1 MKMAQINSGLRD
13 IELPPDGISTGLVV
27 LGLVLIL
34 SLLSLLIWFYHK
46 YQQPLKRA
54 RRQLLALTEK
64 TLEADRISQ
73 ILCEG
78 LQVRQLKNSA
88 LPEDFIQRL
97 QYARFSSGVFDTD
110 TLLAIKN
117 EALLLL
123 TRLEKSQFQP
133 EKIKA

>member
-13 IELPPDGISTGLVV
+13 IELPPDGMSTGLVV

-34 SLLSLLIWFYHK
+34 SLLSLLIWFYYQ

-54 RRQLLALTEK
+54 RRQLLALTEN

-73 ILCEG
+73 ILCKG

-88 LPEDFIQRL
+88 LPEDFIRRL
-97 QYARFSSGVFDTD
+97 EHARFSSGVFDTD

-123 TRLEKSQFQP
+123 ARVEKNHFQP
-133 EKIKA
+133 EKSNT